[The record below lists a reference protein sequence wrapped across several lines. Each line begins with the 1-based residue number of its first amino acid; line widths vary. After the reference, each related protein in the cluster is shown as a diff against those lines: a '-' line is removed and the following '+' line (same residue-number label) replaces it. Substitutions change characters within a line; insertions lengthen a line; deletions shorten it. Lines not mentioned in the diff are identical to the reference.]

1 MTKEEKKVATDEVK
15 KPKVV
20 VVVGNGFDL
29 DLGYPTRYNDFVD
42 SQWFDALITGK
53 LPRELLLE
61 GQYQDNM
68 QIYPNGLACYI
79 KEQKEHNNWVD
90 LEECI
95 MEYALKSRSLMTST
109 EILRE
114 VKALKYF
121 LYQYIG
127 RLTRQFKEYVLDRQ
141 HKVAYRL
148 ITELVQHD
156 VDIELWNFN
165 YTYYCQLVL
174 EDNSCNSDFI
184 HNKLHYIHS
193 YLYEADQDK
202 FSLVLGCNY
211 TDEFN
216 DVCSSLIKSNMI
228 HNYQKKKKLFDTH
241 LAEAEN
247 IVFIGHSLGSTDQQY
262 FEDILKST
270 NLQAITIIT
279 KSEESL
285 DSVRRNLGK
294 ITNGDFGKMQQK
306 GKLNCLAFISDGYYE
321 YPIGLG
327 LEVVNQNKNDE
338 YGKLLRKITT
348 GLYL

>member
-1 MTKEEKKVATDEVK
+1 MKKEETKVVTDEVK

-29 DLGYPTRYNDFVD
+29 DLGYRTSYNDFVE
-42 SQWFDALITGK
+42 SHWFDTLISGIA
-53 LPRELLLE
+53 PQELLLE
-61 GQYQDNM
+61 GKYENNM
-68 QIYPNGLACYI
+68 NIHPNGLARYV
-79 KEQKEHNNWVD
+79 KEQKEHKNWVD

-95 MEYALKSRSLMTST
+95 MEYALKSKNFMTST

-127 RLTRQFKEYVLDRQ
+127 RLKRTFEKYALDRQ

-148 ITELVQHD
+148 ITELIQHD
-156 VDIELWNFN
+156 VDIEIWNFN

-211 TDEFN
+211 TDELN

-228 HNYQKKKKLFDTH
+228 DNYQEKKKLFDEH
-241 LAEAEN
+241 LSEAEN

-270 NLQAITIIT
+270 KLQAITIIT
-279 KSEESL
+279 KSEVSL
-285 DSVRRNLGK
+285 DNVRRNLGK
-294 ITNGDFGKMQQK
+294 ITRGDFGRMQQK
-306 GKLNCLAFISDGYYE
+306 GKLNCLPFISDGYYE
-321 YPIGLG
+321 YPGLG
-327 LEVVNQNKNDE
+327 LEVVNQKKNDE
-338 YGKLLRKITT
+338 YEKLLRKIAT
-348 GLYL
+348 GQYI